1 MFVAFF
7 TQSNFFPKTIKPS
20 PSLWHLKDKVNSQF
34 SLCDT
39 EHSVRALFPF
49 IILMK
54 IWPIFLG
61 KNRCMQSVTHQLRH
75 INKLV
80 LAVIIHGQCCGW
92 CWRLWGRNK
101 RQVIDV
107 LCQMLCEGDT
117 QRQPSSYCY
126 LKMSVC
132 VWERGQEIIKTGVCL
147 HMLMV
152 CDYSLLAGLLLALCW
167 EQVPES
173 PWLSLI

>member
-1 MFVAFF
+1 MWHWA
-7 TQSNFFPKTIKPS
+7 QSA
-20 PSLWHLKDKVNSQF
+20 F
-34 SLCDT
+34 SL
-39 EHSVRALFPF
+39 PF
-49 IILMK
+49 HNAYDK

-117 QRQPSSYCY
+117 KRQQRSYCY